1 MEGRRG
7 RSLEVVA
14 QRILEQG
21 LRGGGWFLLP
31 DESAFFISDGWGAS
45 SYASMSLRQIDQET
59 LEEIRHARTRD
70 SVRIVVKPEG
80 TGVLVACTFKRILV
94 FDVVTLTELHQL
106 SKVGE
111 ANDAVAIDAEKDHLV
126 VGSGFSSLIK
136 SIDPTTWTVAGR
148 KRVGPVSVAAT
159 GFQPHQ
165 AILFHGTTGRLA
177 WYDCLSGK
185 VVREER
191 VPPFRPVVIKGP
203 VAFLGTGTPEPL
215 GRVIHV
221 PSGEEEPAPIDM
233 VRTCTGVAAFDLV
246 EGELRSHA
254 TVPPF
259 QSLQLSG
266 TANTL
271 FLLSKG
277 RISARSPESGSPIFD
292 WPLPETFIPMA
303 VLDEGRRAIVVDDR
317 SNMERILLLSR
328 G

>member
-1 MEGRRG
+1 
-7 RSLEVVA
+7 LEVVA

-31 DESAFFISDGWGAS
+31 DESAFFISDGWGAP
-45 SYASMSLRQIDQET
+45 SYASMKLRQIHQVT

-70 SVRIVVKPEG
+70 SVRTVVKLGG
-80 TGVLVACTFKRILV
+80 TEVLVACTFKRVLV
-94 FDVVTLTELHQL
+94 FDAVSLTELRQI

-111 ANDAVAIDAEKDHLV
+111 ANDAVGIDPERDHVV
-126 VGSGFSSLIK
+126 VGSGFNGLLK
-136 SIDPTTWTVAGR
+136 SIDPAMWAVAGR
-148 KRVGPVSVAAT
+148 KRVGPASVAAT

-165 AILFHGTTGRLA
+165 VILFHGTSGRLA

-185 VVREER
+185 VVREKR
-191 VPPFRPVVIKGP
+191 VPPFRPIAIKGSI
-203 VAFLGTGTPEPL
+203 AFLGTGTPEPV

-221 PSGEEEPAPIDM
+221 PSGEEEPAPVNM
-233 VRTCTGVAAFDLV
+233 VRACTGIASFDLV

-254 TVPPF
+254 SVPPF

-266 TANTL
+266 TTNTL
-271 FLLSKG
+271 FLLAKG
-277 RISARSPESGSPIFD
+277 RISARNPESGGPVFD
-292 WPLPETFIPMA
+292 WPLPESFIPMA

-317 SNMERILLLSR
+317 SNMERILLLSL